1 MRFGTNVNIGYY
13 DQEQQDFDERK
24 TVFQEISDT
33 YPTLTGGEIRNMLAS
48 FVFEGDDVFKPISAL
63 SGGEKGRLM
72 LAKIML
78 GKANLLMLDEPTN
91 HLDMFSKEILED
103 AINRY
108 EGTVIY
114 ISHDRYFIN
123 RTAEKVLELT
133 PSGIIQYLG
142 NYDYYIEKKTAKE
155 KEEQL
160 FGSAQPKNEEHG
172 APSSLKLDW
181 QSQKEQQAKERK
193 HKNRILKIEKEIE
206 EAENAVS
213 ELEKRLLEPSVA
225 TDAYAAQQIYEEKT
239 ALEEKLEMLMIEWEE
254 AQE

>member
-1 MRFGTNVNIGYY
+1 M
-13 DQEQQDFDERK
+13 
-24 TVFQEISDT
+24 
-33 YPTLTGGEIRNMLAS
+33 TGGEIGNMLAS

-123 RTAEKVLELT
+123 RTARKFWSLRLRELYNIWAT
-133 PSGIIQYLG
+133 MIIIL
-142 NYDYYIEKKTAKE
+142 KKRP
-155 KEEQL
+155 
-160 FGSAQPKNEEHG
+160 PKRKKN
-172 APSSLKLDW
+172 SSLEALSRKMRNMARLPLLNLTGE
-181 QSQKEQQAKERK
+181 SQKEQQAKERK